1 MVATKL
7 AENPR
12 ILCAAPDYI
21 RRFRKPETIAD
32 LVSHPCIKL
41 HGIDT
46 WPFMRSKA
54 LERVR
59 VDGPMST
66 STVDA
71 VRSAAI
77 AGVGVAMMTY
87 WDVYRDLDSGILERI
102 QLSDAE
108 PDNLNILAVFPSR
121 KQMPPRLKALIDAL
135 RARHGSG

>member
-1 MVATKL
+1 
-7 AENPR
+7 
-12 ILCAAPDYI
+12 
-21 RRFRKPETIAD
+21 
-32 LVSHPCIKL
+32 
-41 HGIDT
+41 
-46 WPFMRSKA
+46 
-54 LERVR
+54 
-59 VDGPMST
+59 MST